1 MIFCK
6 KMITDEVQI
15 KINNVNIFPSR
26 STKFVGFEVDPKLN
40 WRTHVEVKCLAT
52 QRVIHN
58 LKYCLT
64 RTWGLNTDTLL
75 TLFKSIIV
83 PKLLY
88 GVSVWS
94 HCLKKKWCINK
105 LWNTQYQI
113 LKCITRS
120 HKTAHRESLLI
131 ISNLLPIDL
140 IAFEFA
146 ALCFFLYKNRLFSIF
161 SAKAFGLTLFESE
174 MNNISVVVSRN
185 FRSS

>member
-6 KMITDEVQI
+6 RMITDAVQI
-15 KINNVNIFPSR
+15 KINNVNIFPS
-26 STKFVGFEVDPKLN
+26 SNTKFVGFEVDTKLS
-40 WRTHVEVKCLAT
+40 WKIHVEGKCIAT
-52 QRVIHN
+52 QIVIHN
-58 LKYCLT
+58 LKYCLR
-64 RTWGLNTDTLL
+64 RTWGLNTNTLL

-105 LWNTQYQI
+105 LRNTQYYT

-120 HKTAHRESLLI
+120 HKTAHRESLLM

-146 ALCFFLYKNRLFSIF
+146 AFRFFSIQKSSIFCFFC
-161 SAKAFGLTLFESE
+161 
-174 MNNISVVVSRN
+174 
-185 FRSS
+185 

>member
-1 MIFCK
+1 
-6 KMITDEVQI
+6 MITDEVQI

-105 LWNTQYQI
+105 LRNTQYQM
-113 LKCITRS
+113 LKCIIRS
-120 HKTAHRESLLI
+120 HKTVHRESLLI
-131 ISNLLPIDL
+131 ISNLLLIDR

-146 ALCFFLYKNRLFSIF
+146 VLRFFCTKIVRFLFSLL
-161 SAKAFGLTLFESE
+161 KLLG
-174 MNNISVVVSRN
+174 
-185 FRSS
+185 